1 MPKINLLL
9 TKMYAD
15 TLQDSRIGEV
25 SYSWAV
31 DVKTKV
37 SSLTYNIIYM
47 TSLNEYYQFEVQ
59 IVNNQIKFSK
69 VPANIK

>member
-25 SYSWAV
+25 SYSLAV

-37 SSLTYNIIYM
+37 SSLTYNIIYL